1 MPLAS
6 AEEAAESLARGLNL
20 YRLEAVAEQ
29 PIHWPGFSGA
39 TLRGALGH
47 ALRELE
53 CMTGQTECHG
63 CPLLRNCRYPALFEP
78 RLLGKAGAPTP
89 PPPYVIRTPAAQPR
103 ITRPGDTF
111 TFEMLLCHLGTADI
125 ELMHR
130 AWHRA
135 LRTGL
140 GTRRGRARLVRMQ
153 PQAALTLPE
162 APAGLNQVTLEFI
175 SPVRLQYRGKVC
187 RSDQLS
193 ASIVTG
199 ALKRRLQ
206 ALVPAVSLPD
216 FPGAEGLGL
225 TTRLERYRWERQS
238 SRQGCTIRL
247 DGPIGQL
254 DLTGPDLID
263 WWPWLWLGQYLHIG
277 KNVSHGLGQYRL
289 IPASSG

>member
-1 MPLAS
+1 MRLAP
-6 AEEAAESLARGLNL
+6 AYVAAESLAQGLTL

-29 PIHWPGFSGA
+29 PIHWPGFAGA

-53 CMTGQTECHG
+53 CMTGQPECHG

-89 PPPYVIRTPAAQPR
+89 PPPYVVRTPAEQPR
-103 ITRPGDTF
+103 TTRPGDTF
-111 TFEMLLCHLGTADI
+111 TFDMLLCHLDTADI

-130 AWHRA
+130 AWQRA
-135 LRTGL
+135 LRKGL
-140 GTRRGRARLVRMQ
+140 GTRRGRARLVSMEPKAPLVL
-153 PQAALTLPE
+153 PQ

-175 SPVRLQYRGKVC
+175 SPVRLQHRGKVC
-187 RSDQLS
+187 RADQLS
-193 ASIVTG
+193 APIVTG
-199 ALKRRLQ
+199 ALQRRLQ
-206 ALVPAVSLPD
+206 ALAPGGTLPD
-216 FPGAEGLGL
+216 FPEAEGLGL

-247 DGPIGQL
+247 DGLVGQL
-254 DLTGPDLID
+254 DLTGPALTD
-263 WWPWLWLGQYLHIG
+263 WWPWLWLGQYAHIG

-289 IPASSG
+289 MPASTS